1 MLTIGTVFSL
11 SPDTSRVSRYLKP
24 LAEQMSSM
32 KELQELKDLLESKRT
47 VFEKATQGVKQALET
62 IEINMQW
69 KSTRYEQ
76 MTRFLPLL
84 NYRSGNLDVIELLDE
99 Q

>member
-1 MLTIGTVFSL
+1 M
-11 SPDTSRVSRYLKP
+11 SRFIKP

-32 KELQELKDLLESKRT
+32 KELQELKDLIESKRT

-62 IEINMQW
+62 VEINLQW
-69 KSTRYEQ
+69 KSHGYTQ

-84 NYRSGNLDVIELLDE
+84 NYRSGNLDVMELLD
-99 Q
+99 

>member
-1 MLTIGTVFSL
+1 M
-11 SPDTSRVSRYLKP
+11 SRFIKP

-32 KELQELKDLLESKRT
+32 KELQELKDLIESKRT

-62 IEINMQW
+62 VEINLQW
-69 KSTRYEQ
+69 KSYGYTQ

-84 NYRSGNLDVIELLDE
+84 SYRSGNLDVMELLD
-99 Q
+99 